1 MKSGQKFERQT
12 GFFHDGFTYIG
23 TGLPGGKASGLALS
37 QNILKKHFPEG
48 DIAGMQVNIP
58 YTTVLLSG
66 VFDAFMKD
74 NNLYE
79 ISLSD
84 ASDEEI
90 AISFINASFGGLY
103 AGDLYYLIE
112 NIDKPLA
119 VRSSSICEDSLNEPF
134 AGFYETKMVANNQVS
149 RTDKYNALINAIKY
163 VYASLFFQQSK
174 KYFRTVNLDICQE
187 KMAVIIQEVVG
198 DRHGENFFPYISGV
212 LKSYNF
218 YPSEQIEPDAG
229 FAALAFGLGKTIV
242 DGSTSWSYCPRYPRT
257 PQPFNNMKDLLNN
270 TQKEYWAVNLGKI
283 NNYNPVAETEY
294 LVHNSIFDLRDR
306 SLLKH
311 ICSTY
316 DHNND
321 RLIMGVQNYGA
332 PVLDFAPTL
341 RAETLPLNTVINKI
355 IKACEDETNSKVEIE
370 FAVSL
375 GKAKDTQPRFGFLQL
390 RPINISNEIIE
401 LPEIIDN
408 SEELL
413 LFSKK
418 VMGNGISNDILDIVY
433 IRPENFDIQYT
444 NQIAADIAE
453 FNSIFTANKRKY
465 LLIGFG
471 RWGTS
476 DPWCGIPVQWPQIS
490 NAKIIVE
497 TVLPSMRAD
506 FSQGAHFF
514 HNMTAHNVFYFSVD
528 KEDVKNLDWNWI
540 QQQKTINETKF
551 VKHVRL
557 KQNLKVLVD
566 GRHSKGLILKN
577 EENKNEHNRR

>member
-1 MKSGQKFERQT
+1 MKSGQKFERET

>member
-1 MKSGQKFERQT
+1 MKIGQKFDRET

-37 QNILKKHFPEG
+37 QNILKKYFPEG
-48 DIAGMQVNIP
+48 DISGMQVNIP
-58 YTTVLLSG
+58 HTTVLLSG

-84 ASDEEI
+84 APDEEI
-90 AISFINASFGGLY
+90 ALSFVNASFGGLY
-103 AGDLYYLIE
+103 AGDLFYLIE

-134 AGFYETKMVANNQVS
+134 AGFYETKMVANNQS
-149 RTDKYNALINAIKY
+149 NRTDKYNALINAIKY

-174 KYFRTVNLDICQE
+174 KYFQTINRDICQE

-198 DRHGENFFPYISGV
+198 DRHGDNFFPYISGV

-242 DGSTSWSYCPRYPRT
+242 DGSSCWSYCPRYPRT
-257 PQPFNNMKDLLNN
+257 PQPFNNIKDMLNS

-294 LVHNSIFDLRDR
+294 LVHNSIFDIEDKKLLR
-306 SLLKH
+306 H

-316 DHNND
+316 DHDND
-321 RLIMGVQNYGA
+321 RIIMGVENYGA
-332 PVLDFAPTL
+332 PILDFAPIL
-341 RAETLPLNTVINKI
+341 RAETLPLNTVINQV

-375 GKAKDTQPRFGFLQL
+375 GTKNNPQPRFGFLQL
-390 RPINISNEIIE
+390 RPINISHEIID
-401 LPEIIDN
+401 LPEISGN
-408 SEELL
+408 SDDVLIT
-413 LFSKK
+413 SKK
-418 VMGNGISNDILDIVY
+418 VMGNGRSDDICDIMY
-433 IRPENFDIQYT
+433 IRPENFNVQYT

-453 FNSIFTANKRKY
+453 LNAIFTANNRKY

-490 NAKIIVE
+490 NARIIVE

-528 KEDVKNLDWNWI
+528 KEDAKNLDWNWI

-557 KQNLKVLVD
+557 KHNLAVLVD
-566 GRHSKGLILKN
+566 GRHSKGVILKN
-577 EENKNEHNRR
+577 DEKK